1 MDNQK
6 TVLFLASFG
15 TSILRAKSVS
25 YDKIQADIA
34 LKTGLPVWQVFTDD
48 STANAMN
55 GFGDT
60 HTYRVEDALE
70 TAIIHG
76 FTRVVVVPVFFAQG
90 ELYKQLKTRLNFYR
104 DRIDVEMTD
113 AVVYDAASAEETAD
127 ALLEALEPS
136 PENEYLFVGHGTSEK
151 FSNNY
156 ENLEKGIRKKGY
168 ENIRVLRLKD
178 RDCTGQAIAWLKS
191 RGADMRDA
199 HVVIVPL
206 VVAWGDYM
214 AGELYNSDDSL
225 MWQLRK
231 AGFRTV
237 FTGNGLGQY
246 EEFRNIYLKRLQKID
261 LGN

>member
-15 TSILRAKSVS
+15 TSILRAKSIS

-90 ELYKQLKTRLNFYR
+90 ELYKQLKTRLNYYR
-104 DRIDVEMTD
+104 DRIDIEMTE
-113 AVVYDAASAEETAD
+113 AVVHDAESAEETAA

-156 ENLEKGIRKKGY
+156 ENLDKAIRGKGY
-168 ENIRVLRLKD
+168 ENVRVLRLKD

-191 RGADMRDA
+191 READMRDA

-261 LGN
+261 LGD